1 MPNNN
6 VSHKSISDQILDK
19 MFVKLRENNFF
30 DDDIISKLEKIRN
43 NSELNILEKVRNAIF
58 PLLEEDNEIDRA
70 WN

>member
-19 MFVKLRENNFF
+19 MFVKLRENIFF
-30 DDDIISKLEKIRN
+30 DDDTTSKLEKIRN
-43 NSELNILEKVRNAIF
+43 NSGLNILEKVRNAIF

-70 WN
+70 

>member
-6 VSHKSISDQILDK
+6 VSHKSISDQILDE

-30 DDDIISKLEKIRN
+30 DYDTRSKLEKIRN

-70 WN
+70 

>member
-6 VSHKSISDQILDK
+6 VLHKSISDQILDK

-30 DDDIISKLEKIRN
+30 DDDITNKLEKIRN

>member
-70 WN
+70 

>member
-19 MFVKLRENNFF
+19 MFVNLRENNFF

-43 NSELNILEKVRNAIF
+43 NSELNKLEKLRNIIF
-58 PLLEEDNEIDRA
+58 PLLEEDDEIDRS

>member
-19 MFVKLRENNFF
+19 MFVKLRENIFF
-30 DDDIISKLEKIRN
+30 DDDTTSKLEKIRN
-43 NSELNILEKVRNAIF
+43 NSGLNILEKVRNAIF

>member
-43 NSELNILEKVRNAIF
+43 NSELNILEKVQNAIF

-70 WN
+70 

>member
-6 VSHKSISDQILDK
+6 VSHKSISDQILDV

-30 DDDIISKLEKIRN
+30 DDDTTSKLEKIRN